1 MDALRAPHLNWRL
14 RRLSR
19 GMDWTL
25 TLALGLAAFGAA
37 FYFSTVAPALAY
49 KAELRE
55 RFAHLR
61 AASSPLAEDVRDA
74 RDPHADLVTFYASLA
89 QPGKVPD
96 MLRRLHRAAADQGL
110 VVEQSEY
117 RPLPDPA
124 GRLVRY
130 QILLPARG
138 SYPQVRRFLA
148 QATRELPALA
158 VDGVTFQRQQVGDEL
173 LDAQVKLTL
182 FVQGRAEAI
191 PENLR

>member
-1 MDALRAPHLNWRL
+1 MDALRAPHLNWHL

-25 TLALGLAAFGAA
+25 TLALGLAAFCAA
-37 FYFSTVAPALAY
+37 FYFSTVAPALAHQ
-49 KAELRE
+49 AQLRE
-55 RFAHLR
+55 RFAQLR
-61 AASSPLAEDVRDA
+61 AVSSVPAEGAPEAS
-74 RDPHADLVTFYASLA
+74 DPQADLAAFYASLA

-96 MLRRLHRAAADQGL
+96 MLRRLHRAATDQRL
-110 VVEQSEY
+110 VVEQAEY

-130 QILLPARG
+130 QILLPAKG

-158 VDGVTFQRQQVGDEL
+158 VDGVTFQRQQVGDER
-173 LDAQVKLTL
+173 LDAQVKFTL
-182 FVQGRAEAI
+182 FVQGRAEAV
-191 PENLR
+191 PEGSR

>member
-1 MDALRAPHLNWRL
+1 MDVLRAPQLNWHL

-25 TLALGLAAFGAA
+25 TLALGLAAFGTA
-37 FYFSTVAPALAY
+37 FYFSTVAPALAHQS
-49 KAELRE
+49 ELRE
-55 RFAHLR
+55 RFAQLR
-61 AASSPLAEDVRDA
+61 AVTSLPTEDAPAHDPQTDLA
-74 RDPHADLVTFYASLA
+74 TFYASLA

-96 MLRRLHRAAADQGL
+96 LLRRLHRAAADQRL
-110 VVEQSEY
+110 VVEQAEY

-130 QILLPARG
+130 QILLPAKG

-158 VDGVTFQRQQVGDEL
+158 VNGVTFQRQHVGDEL

-182 FVQGRAEAI
+182 FVQGRTEDALGE
-191 PENLR
+191 PR